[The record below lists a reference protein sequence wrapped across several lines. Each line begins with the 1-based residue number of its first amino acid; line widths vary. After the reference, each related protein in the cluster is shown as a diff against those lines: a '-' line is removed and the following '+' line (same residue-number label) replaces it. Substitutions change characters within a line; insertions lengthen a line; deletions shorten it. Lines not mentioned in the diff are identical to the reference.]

1 MAYKNNIPQP
11 TDRLKDSQGDILNN
25 FAGIKTAWDIN
36 HVTFDDADEG
46 KHKFITFPAQ
56 GAAPTFGATENG
68 LYNRASTISA
78 SNEIYVQKSSSFYP
92 MTAKGGELTGANPA
106 QGWAFLSSGMIMKWG
121 ETALVANTKTTV
133 TFTTGATYPA
143 FNTAPV
149 SIMAQPTSS
158 SPNSS
163 MVVVVYWSGGDIPT
177 ALDFRMWC
185 NQAVTVRWTAIGIAG
200 PTVL

>member
-1 MAYKNNIPQP
+1 LFPSH
-11 TDRLKDSQGDILNN
+11 DR
-25 FAGIKTAWDIN
+25 
-36 HVTFDDADEG
+36 G
-46 KHKFITFPAQ
+46 K
-56 GAAPTFGATENG
+56 
-68 LYNRASTISA
+68 S
-78 SNEIYVQKSSSFYP
+78 
-92 MTAKGGELTGANPA
+92 GELTGANPA
-106 QGWAFLSSGMIMKWG
+106 QGWAFLASGMIMKWG
-121 ETALVANTKTTV
+121 ETALSANTKTTV

>member
-78 SNEIYVQKSSSFYP
+78 SNEIYVQKNYHNLHRAS
-92 MTAKGGELTGANPA
+92 
-106 QGWAFLSSGMIMKWG
+106 
-121 ETALVANTKTTV
+121 VA
-133 TFTTGATYPA
+133 
-143 FNTAPV
+143 
-149 SIMAQPTSS
+149 
-158 SPNSS
+158 
-163 MVVVVYWSGGDIPT
+163 
-177 ALDFRMWC
+177 WC
-185 NQAVTVRWTAIGIAG
+185 RF
-200 PTVL
+200 